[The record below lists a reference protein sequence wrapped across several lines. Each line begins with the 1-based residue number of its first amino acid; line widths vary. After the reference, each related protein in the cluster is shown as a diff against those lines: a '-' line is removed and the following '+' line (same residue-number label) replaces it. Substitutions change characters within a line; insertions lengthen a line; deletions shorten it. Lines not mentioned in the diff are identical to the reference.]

1 MRSSSLRHGPRPHGL
16 VIRLNG
22 PLQPCIP
29 ACLKML
35 VMPARRLLTGLFD
48 GCKNLRARAGL
59 GGSLEVATPF
69 GDFRF
74 F

>member
-1 MRSSSLRHGPRPHGL
+1 
-16 VIRLNG
+16 
-22 PLQPCIP
+22 
-29 ACLKML
+29 ML